1 MSDPSSIFLPAKPRI
16 SRKRRAV
23 LASSNEPGAPL
34 TLVSGVW
41 EVGGLVTLT
50 FDRAVDV
57 AGIVPTAFIV
67 HDGPTGFSYQGISVY
82 DHSTPQT
89 VTVEM
94 GGIAEYEGPRVLL
107 DAASANGI
115 VAVDDGG
122 TFAGVTGL
130 ELPWP

>member
-1 MSDPSSIFLPAKPRI
+1 MNTIPPGVTPAKRRVR
-16 SRKRRAV
+16 RKRTRVV
-23 LASSNEPGAPL
+23 LSTAPGAAL
-34 TLVSGVW
+34 MLVSATY
-41 EVGGLVTLT
+41 EVGGLLTLT

-57 AGIVPTAFIV
+57 AGIVPAAFIV

-94 GGIAEYEGPRVLL
+94 SGIAEYEGPTVLL
-107 DAASANGI
+107 NAASANGI

-122 TFAGVTGL
+122 TWAGVNDVV
-130 ELPWP
+130 LPYP